1 MYKTTLAFAF
11 CFLLNLISNQV
22 FCQDKQSPAQLQVLA
37 DSLYKAKQ
45 FQLAVNYYAAFADS
59 NDFAA
64 KKADAYYNMAC
75 CLSLAGKTDSAFIM
89 LRQAV
94 KAGYNNKS
102 HLQNDQDL
110 RPLHA
115 SSKWQALITS
125 VQESKTVLNA
135 DPTKAGFI
143 TTDIHRFWKAYDRAI
158 QDTAHFRQ
166 IMKAGYFDKATRGM
180 NDYMSYKV
188 SSIDF
193 FVAHI
198 RSAPMFYAAIR
209 KNTFKTDEY
218 KPAFLASYVKLKSIY
233 EDARF
238 PDVYFVIGALTSGG
252 TVSDAGLLLGVNQTA
267 KDSTVPLSELSFR
280 QRTRVNNILLLPY
293 LVAHELIHFQQ
304 DGMKNDTTTLSYV
317 IREGMADFIGELI
330 SGGNGNQVLY
340 DWAKGKEKR
349 IWSNF
354 TKDMY
359 YNRYNSWIAN
369 SQQATPDNLPDQGY
383 WVGYQICKSYYEQAT
398 DKKKAIYDMLHIQDY
413 KVFFQQS
420 KWEDKITSFL

>member
-1 MYKTTLAFAF
+1 MYKSTLAFVI
-11 CFLLNLISNQV
+11 CFLLSSAVNQG
-22 FCQDKQSPAQLQVLA
+22 FCQEKQSPAQLQGLA

-45 FQLAVNYYAAFADS
+45 FPLAADYYSAVADRS
-59 NDFAA
+59 DFPA
-64 KKADAYYNMAC
+64 KKVDAYYNMAC
-75 CLSLAGKTDSAFIM
+75 CLSLAGKTDSALII
-89 LRQAV
+89 LEKAV
-94 KAGYNNKS
+94 KAGYDNKT
-102 HLQNDQDL
+102 HLQRDEDL
-110 RPLHA
+110 TPLHT
-115 SSKWQALITS
+115 SSKWQILINS
-125 VQESKTVLNA
+125 VQERKKILNA
-135 DPTKAGFI
+135 DPAKASFI
-143 TTDIHRFWKAYDRAI
+143 TTDIHRFWEAYDRAI

-166 IMKAGYFDKATRGM
+166 IIKEGYFDKATTGM

-198 RSAPMFYAAIR
+198 RSAPAFYGAIR
-209 KNTFKTDEY
+209 KNTFKTDAY

-233 EDARF
+233 EDAIF
-238 PDVYFVIGALTSGG
+238 PDVYFVMGALTSGG

-267 KDSTVPLSELSFR
+267 NDSTVPLGELSFK

-304 DGMKNDTTTLSYV
+304 EGMKNDTTTLSYV

-340 DWAKGKEKR
+340 DWAKGKEKQ

-359 YNRYNSWIAN
+359 FNRYDNWIAN
-369 SQQATPDNLPDQGY
+369 SQRATPDNLPDQGY
-383 WVGYQICKSYYEQAT
+383 WIGYQICRSYYEQAT
-398 DKKKAIYDMLHIQDY
+398 NKKKAIYDMLHIQDY
-413 KVFFQQS
+413 KAFFLQS
-420 KWEDKITSFL
+420 HWEDKISSFL